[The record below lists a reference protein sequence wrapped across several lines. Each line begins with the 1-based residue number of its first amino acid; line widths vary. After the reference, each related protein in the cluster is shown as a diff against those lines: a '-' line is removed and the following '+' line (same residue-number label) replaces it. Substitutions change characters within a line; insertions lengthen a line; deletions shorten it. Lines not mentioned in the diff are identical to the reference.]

1 MTLEEEVLSKI
12 KPTEEE
18 EEKLMEKAQII
29 LERFRDLDAE
39 LEGSFRKG
47 TWLKGA
53 SDIDIFVLYPK
64 SVGEK
69 YLKEKALKEM
79 IERVKDLEYKIAYAE
94 HPYLIVTVDGIDID
108 VVPALRIESGEE
120 VITATDR
127 TPLHS
132 RYVLSHLD
140 EKGKDEVR
148 LLKRFMKGIG
158 VYGAEIKVKGFSGY
172 VAELLVIKHGSFRG
186 VLESASKWKPPV
198 RVELVKPKKEFQD
211 PLIIPDPVD
220 PRRNTAS
227 AVSLKSLATF
237 SLASRMYLE
246 RPSIDFFF
254 PTREVKAVADTDVL
268 LVKIEV
274 KEKVVEDLIWGQVW
288 KSVERIKKYLEK
300 EGYKVI
306 DTIAWGDEKEIVV
319 VIQLE
324 SREIGKYYLIRGP
337 YFYLKEAVDGFIKTH
352 EKVWVGEDGRLYAIE
367 ERKESVEDIVKKAIA
382 ISYRH
387 YAEMM
392 WIEKGKE
399 VSGELAKFLAKT
411 PSWLRE

>member
-12 KPTEEE
+12 KPSKEE
-18 EEKLMEKAQII
+18 EEKLMEKAKVV
-29 LERFRDLDAE
+29 LERFKGLDAE

-47 TWLKGA
+47 TWLKGS
-53 SDIDIFVLYPK
+53 SDIDVFVLYPK

-94 HPYLIVTVDGIDID
+94 HPYLIVTVDDVEID
-108 VVPALRIESGEE
+108 VVPALKIESGEE
-120 VITATDR
+120 VITASDR
-127 TPLHS
+127 TPLHT

-148 LLKRFMKGIG
+148 LLKRFLKGIG

-172 VAELLVIKHGSFRG
+172 VAELLVIKYGSFRG
-186 VLESASKWKPPV
+186 VLESASKWRPPV
-198 RVELVKPKKEFQD
+198 KIELVKPKREFSE

-237 SLASRMYLE
+237 SLASRMYL
-246 RPSIDFFF
+246 RKPSIEFFF
-254 PTREVKAVADTDVL
+254 PTREEKAIVDADVL

-274 KEKVVEDLIWGQVW
+274 KEKVVEDLVWGQVW
-288 KSVERIKKYLEK
+288 KSVERVRKYLEK

-306 DTIAWGDEKEIVV
+306 DVTAWDDEKEITIAV
-319 VIQLE
+319 QLE
-324 SREIGKYYLIRGP
+324 SKEIGKYYLVKGP
-337 YFYLKEAVDGFIKTH
+337 YFYLEEAVDGFIRAH
-352 EKVWVGEDGRLYAIE
+352 DKVWVGEDGRLYAIE
-367 ERKESVEDIVKKAIA
+367 ERKESVEDIVKRAIA